1 MTIDTNRHDDLLVP
15 HAAFP
20 AATEAPALTP
30 DLTLALDAI
39 VDDIFMSVGQ
49 AVGLRA
55 SFTYDAVLWMRA
67 HYRAK
72 IAAAL
77 QHMGDRWQD
86 DRSRVTAVAGM
97 LGERCVRHAG
107 GADVIDVEAVRQ
119 AAADVERYCQLHAA
133 RHGARD
139 GMTTDASTGLVAGY
153 WCTWDPKH

>member
-1 MTIDTNRHDDLLVP
+1 MTIDTNRLDAQLVP
-15 HAAFP
+15 PAPFSAAD
-20 AATEAPALTP
+20 EAPELTP
-30 DLTLALDAI
+30 DLTLALETI

-119 AAADVERYCQLHAA
+119 AAADVERYCRLHAA

-153 WCTWDPKH
+153 WCTWEPKH